1 MKWQKK
7 GLIKPPNLGQGWS
20 QTHAMVPTP
29 ILLGEKIR
37 VYINS
42 CDEHRVARVGYVDLL
57 ASDPSEVIGY
67 SKTPVLDIGEPGTFD
82 QDGVL
87 QCSIIQESENKLLMY
102 YVGFEVENK
111 IRYRLLSGLAIS
123 EDAGESFIRIQKTP
137 ILERSPGELFFRG
150 GPFAIKE
157 ADKYK
162 LWYVAGSEWIDIEGK
177 QMPVYVLK
185 YQESKSPDQWQDLG
199 ETSIDI
205 EFDNEF
211 GFGRPYY
218 FKHAGK
224 SYLFYSIRDKKEGYV
239 IGYAESDDG
248 KAWIR
253 KDNEIGI
260 SKSTGEFDSEMI
272 CYAALIEVKNKVYM
286 FYNGN
291 DFGRD
296 GFAYAELLEW

>member
-1 MKWQKK
+1 
-7 GLIKPPNLGQGWS
+7 
-20 QTHAMVPTP
+20 
-29 ILLGEKIR
+29 
-37 VYINS
+37 
-42 CDEHRVARVGYVDLL
+42 
-57 ASDPSEVIGY
+57 
-67 SKTPVLDIGEPGTFD
+67 
-82 QDGVL
+82 
-87 QCSIIQESENKLLMY
+87 
-102 YVGFEVENK
+102 VENK

-123 EDAGESFIRIQKTP
+123 EDGGESFTRIQKTP
-137 ILERSPGELFFRG
+137 ILERSPQELFFRG

-177 QMPVYVLK
+177 DMPVYVLK
-185 YQESKSPDQWQDLG
+185 YQESNRPEDWKDLG
-199 ETSIDI
+199 ETCIDI

-218 FKHAGK
+218 FRRANK

-260 SKSTGEFDSEMI
+260 SKSTGGFDSEMI
-272 CYAALIEVKNKVYM
+272 CYAALIEVKNKIYM